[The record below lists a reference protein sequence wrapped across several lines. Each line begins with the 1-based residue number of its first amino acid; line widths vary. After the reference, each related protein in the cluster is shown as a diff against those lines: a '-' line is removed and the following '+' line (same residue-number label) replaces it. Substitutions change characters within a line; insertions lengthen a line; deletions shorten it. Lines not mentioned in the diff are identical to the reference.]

1 MVVCLYAVYHL
12 IRRASSRPAASSAS
26 YHFFALIADVAFIP
40 FYVYTL
46 LLSRRNAD
54 MEAGTI
60 GRWRTMFPTDD
71 ETNKIL
77 LTTWLTALT
86 AAAIHLV
93 SLFIDMYLVL
103 VFRNISSLPP
113 DMNPLED
120 NLTSRKKSKH
130 KHKNSSISAMT
141 DEKRFSAG
149 STIGG
154 QRYSQSDPLLPDD
167 LPSPTKSQ
175 VAFMHTRTNTST
187 TYSPHTPRSA
197 HESKDKFAVYSQP
210 ATAGQSH
217 ASLQHR
223 NDLYRRDDDVDNE
236 TLAQRKSFLAE
247 QANIKRNPRND
258 SYVTSSSKQDFYTP
272 PSTARSDAHD
282 QYDATG
288 DLSLQHSRD
297 SLHNDNWFVQPD
309 DNNDAERDARF
320 LAPQKQQ
327 PRASKGY
334 HAVSTFDDRSDND
347 YAAQPQPQPLGMN
360 PPTPQPTP
368 PIPSNDRTLS
378 MTNDSAFSYAYSRS
392 GASKVRSYGNLKPVR
407 TSPPPSPPKKS
418 AARLA
423 NQYQKV
429 LPGATTQYVSKVP
442 GGKALGSAPPL
453 SLDKKS
459 YTSVR
464 RTGEAGYTPVKG
476 VSPRVVSRSGVDYV
490 NPYEFEDSDAEVP
503 TKGTGRR
510 RDVSGKVAEE
520 GRGRKTG
527 FVY

>member
-1 MVVCLYAVYHL
+1 MQ
-12 IRRASSRPAASSAS
+12 
-26 YHFFALIADVAFIP
+26 
-40 FYVYTL
+40 
-46 LLSRRNAD
+46 
-54 MEAGTI
+54 AGTI

-71 ETNKIL
+71 EANKIL

-103 VFRNISSLPP
+103 IFRKISSMPP

-130 KHKNSSISAMT
+130 KHKNSSISAMV

-154 QRYSQSDPLLPDD
+154 QRYSQSDPLLSDD
-167 LPSPTKSQ
+167 VPSPTKSQ
-175 VAFMHTRTNTST
+175 VAFMHTRTNSST
-187 TYSPHTPRSA
+187 AYSPHTPRSA
-197 HESKDKFAVYSQP
+197 HESKEKFAAYSQP
-210 ATAGQSH
+210 ATAHQSR

-236 TLAQRKSFLAE
+236 TLAQRRSFLAE
-247 QANIKRNPRND
+247 QANMKRNSRND

-282 QYDATG
+282 KYDASG
-288 DLSLQHSRD
+288 DLSLQRSRD
-297 SLHNDNWFVQPD
+297 SLQHDNWFAHSD
-309 DNNDAERDARF
+309 DHDDAKHDARF
-320 LAPQKQQ
+320 LAPQKQK
-327 PRASKGY
+327 PRTGKGY
-334 HAVSTFDDRSDND
+334 HAVSTYDDVSDSD
-347 YAAQPQPQPLGMN
+347 YAQVPQPLGMN

-368 PIPSNDRTLS
+368 PLPYNDRTTS
-378 MTNDSAFSYAYSRS
+378 MSTDSAFTRGYVRS
-392 GASKVRSYGNLKPVR
+392 GTSKARSYGDLKPTR
-407 TSPPPSPPKKS
+407 ASPPPPSPPKKS

-423 NQYQKV
+423 NQYQSV
-429 LPGATTQYVSKVP
+429 LPSATAQYTANAPGA
-442 GGKALGSAPPL
+442 KALGSTPPF

-464 RTGEAGYTPVKG
+464 RTGEAAYTPVKG

-490 NPYEFEDSDAEVP
+490 NPYEFEDSEAEVP
-503 TKGTGRR
+503 VKGKGMGRR

-520 GRGRKTG
+520 GRGGMTFRNTG
-527 FVY
+527 VVY